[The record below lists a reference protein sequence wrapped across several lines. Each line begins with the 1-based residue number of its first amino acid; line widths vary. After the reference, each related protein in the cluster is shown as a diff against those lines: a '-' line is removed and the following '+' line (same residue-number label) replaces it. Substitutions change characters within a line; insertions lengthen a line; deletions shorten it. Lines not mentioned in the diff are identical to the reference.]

1 MPLWFMQVQALYPMC
16 LVFLI
21 CNVEANAEEDNEEI
35 IEPAKVDVIDPEQVD
50 KNKDK

>member
-21 CNVEANAEEDNEEI
+21 CFVEANAEEDNEEI
-35 IEPAKVDVIDPEQVD
+35 QAPPQNIYLLIEPNFDFD
-50 KNKDK
+50 